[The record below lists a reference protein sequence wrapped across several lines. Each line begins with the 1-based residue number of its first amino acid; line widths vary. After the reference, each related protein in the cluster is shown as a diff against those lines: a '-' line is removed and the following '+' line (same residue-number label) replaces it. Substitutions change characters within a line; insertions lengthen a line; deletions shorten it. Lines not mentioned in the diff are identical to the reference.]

1 MTFYEVLEQVTALLR
16 RHGRV
21 SYRALKRQ
29 FGLDDAYLDDLRA
42 EIIEVQQLAVDQG
55 GTMLVWTG
63 DGGARQ
69 EPSPPQPVYAQQP
82 DRRAE
87 SRTPDAERRQL
98 TVLFCDLVD
107 STRLANQLDPEDY
120 RDVVRAYQTACAEVI
135 QRYRGHIAQYL
146 GDGLLVYFGY
156 PQAHEDEAQR
166 AVRTGLEMVEAIRA
180 LQPRLDAQYGIH
192 LAIRV
197 GIHTGVVV
205 VGEMG
210 GGGRQ
215 EQLALGDTPNIAA
228 RLQGLASPDTVVI
241 SAATSRLV
249 EGFFTWQALGAQNL
263 KGVSQPFMVYRVL
276 DASTARTRLDIATP
290 RGLAP
295 LVGRDEEVAL
305 VQRRWDQ
312 AKTGTGQVV
321 LISGEAGI
329 GKSRLVQVLKDLVAA
344 EPHARIEWR
353 GSPHHQQSALYPII
367 DHLHRLLQWHA
378 EDSPSEKLHRLE
390 ATLAASGM
398 ELSEAVPLLAAL
410 LSLPL
415 PPSHPPF
422 TLTPQRQR
430 QQTFDTLLAWLRAEA
445 QRWPVLVIVEDL
457 HWIDPS
463 TLELLSL
470 LIDQSAQVRLCLAMT
485 ARPEFHPPW
494 TMTSHLTSLTLRR
507 FTPAQVEHL
516 ATHVAGDKALP
527 PTVLQEVLRKTD
539 GVPLFVEELMKT
551 VLESGLLR
559 EQADHYELSG
569 PLPPLA
575 IPATLH
581 DALMA
586 RLDRLAAVKVV
597 AQLGAA
603 IGRTFTYELLQAVA
617 QLDTATL
624 HGALAQLVEAEVVT
638 QRGLPPQATYMFKH
652 ALIQDAAYQSLLR
665 STRQQYHQQIAQV
678 LEARFPDIHETQ
690 PELLARHYTEA
701 GLSAQ
706 AMPYWQRAGQRA
718 LERSGYREAVTC
730 FEQALIVLRR
740 LPEHRDTLEQAIDLH
755 FELRHALLPLG
766 DQAPIFD
773 HLREAETLA
782 QMLNDRQRL
791 GQVSVYMAEYF
802 RVMSDLDH
810 AVESGQRA
818 LTFAAT
824 LGDVG
829 LQVKA
834 NFYLGTVY
842 YDLGDYGRAVEGLRW
857 NVASLEGDL
866 TRERFGMTGLP
877 SVLCRVYLSWSL
889 GELGGFAEAT
899 ARGEEG
905 VGIAEAADHP
915 FSLIWAYSGIG
926 KLYLDQGDVHRSI
939 LVLERGLK
947 LCQTWD
953 IPTLFPQVTR
963 ALGTAYALAG
973 RLPEALPLLEQ
984 AASQGRRGGHALYFV
999 HLSKAYLLAGRIED
1013 ALERAQQALSLAQDY
1028 KQRGYQAHA
1037 LHLLGESA
1045 MHHKLPE
1052 VEQAEAYYQQA
1063 LALAGELGMRLLQA
1077 HCHYGLGL
1085 LYSRTGRAEQAR
1097 AELSAAIALYRAMD
1111 MTFWLPQAEA
1121 VLAQVEGR

>member
-1 MTFYEVLEQVTALLR
+1 MDYDVVLDQVVALLQR
-16 RHGRV
+16 DQRL
-21 SYRALKRQ
+21 SYRVLKRRLQ
-29 FGLDDAYLDDLRA
+29 LDDETLEDLKEDLIYA
-42 EIIEVQQLAVDQG
+42 KQLAVDEEG
-55 GTMLVWTG
+55 KVLVWR
-63 DGGARQ
+63 GASGTPATQ
-69 EPSPPQPVYAQQP
+69 TSTIALEPLEP
-82 DRRAE
+82 RA
-87 SRTPDAERRQL
+87 PDAERRQL

-107 STRLANQLDPEDY
+107 STILAGQLDPEDY
-120 RDVVRAYQTACAEVI
+120 RDVVRTYQTACAEVI

-156 PQAHEDEAQR
+156 PQAHEDEAQH
-166 AVRTGLEMVEAIRA
+166 AIRTGLEMVEAIRA
-180 LQPRLDAQYGIH
+180 LQPRLDAQYGIR

-205 VGEMG
+205 VGEIG

-228 RLQGLASPDTVVI
+228 RLQGLATPDTVVI

-249 EGFFTWQALGAQNL
+249 EGFFTWQALGAPSL

-276 DASTARTRLDIATP
+276 HASTAQTRLDIATS
-290 RGLAP
+290 RGLTP

-312 AKTGTGQVV
+312 TKTGMGQVV

-367 DHLHRLLQWHA
+367 DHLRRLLQWHA
-378 EDSPSEKLHRLE
+378 EDPPSEKLHRLE
-390 ATLAASGM
+390 ATLTTSGM

-415 PPSHPPF
+415 PPSYPPL

-430 QQTFDTLLAWLRAEA
+430 QRTFDTLLAWLNAEA

-463 TLELLSL
+463 TLELLSF
-470 LIDQSAQVRLCLAMT
+470 LIDQSAQVRLCLALT
-485 ARPEFHPPW
+485 TRPEFHPPW
-494 TMTSHLTSLTLRR
+494 TMMAHLTSLTLRR
-507 FTPAQVEHL
+507 FTPAQVERL
-516 ATHVAGDKALP
+516 ATHVVGDKTLP
-527 PTVLQEVLRKTD
+527 PAVLQEVIRKTD
-539 GVPLFVEELMKT
+539 GVPLFVEELIKT

-603 IGRTFTYELLQAVA
+603 IGRTFTYELIQAVA
-617 QLDTATL
+617 QLDAATL
-624 HGALAQLVEAEVVT
+624 QVALAQLVETEVVT
-638 QRGLPPQATYMFKH
+638 QRGLPPQATYMFRH

-665 STRQQYHQQIAQV
+665 STRQQHHQQIAQL
-678 LEARFPDIHETQ
+678 LEVRFPDIRESQ
-690 PELLARHYTEA
+690 PELLAHHYTEA
-701 GLSAQ
+701 GLSPQ
-706 AMPYWQRAGQRA
+706 AMPYWQRAGQRD
-718 LERSGYREAVTC
+718 LERSGYREAVAC
-730 FEQALIVLRR
+730 FERALIVLRR
-740 LPEHRDTLEQAIDLH
+740 LPERRDTIEQAIDLH
-755 FELRHALLPLG
+755 FDLRHALLPLG
-766 DQAPIFD
+766 DQAPILD

-802 RVMSDLDH
+802 RMMSDLDH
-810 AVESGQRA
+810 ALESGQRA
-818 LTFAAT
+818 LTLATT

-834 NFYLGTVY
+834 NFYLGSVY
-842 YDLGDYGRAVEGLRW
+842 YDLGDYGRAVECLRW
-857 NVASLEGDL
+857 NVTSLDGDL
-866 TRERFGMTGLP
+866 LRERFGMTGLP
-877 SVLCRVYLSWSL
+877 SVLSRVYLSWSL
-889 GELGGFAEAT
+889 GQLGVFAEAT

-905 VGIAEAADHP
+905 VRIAEAADHP
-915 FSLIWAYSGIG
+915 FSLIWAYAGIG
-926 KLYLDQGDVHRSI
+926 KLYLDQGDVHQGI
-939 LVLERGLK
+939 PVLERGLK

-953 IPTLFPQVTR
+953 IPTLVPQVTR
-963 ALGTAYALAG
+963 ALGTAYALSG
-973 RLPEALPLLEQ
+973 RVLEALPLLEQ

-999 HLSKAYLLAGRIED
+999 HLSKAYLVAGRIED
-1013 ALERAQQALSLAQDY
+1013 ALERAQHAFSLAQEY
-1028 KQRGYQAHA
+1028 KQRGYEAHA
-1037 LHLLGESA
+1037 LHLFGEIA
-1045 MHHKLPE
+1045 AHHEPPE
-1052 VEQAEAYYQQA
+1052 VESTKDYYRQA
-1063 LALAGELGMRLLQA
+1063 LTLAEELGMRPLLA
-1077 HCHYGLGL
+1077 HCHHSLGI
-1085 LYSRTGRAEQAR
+1085 LYATTAQLEQAH
-1097 AELSAAIALYRAMD
+1097 AELAAAIELYRGMA

-1121 VLAQVEGR
+1121 VLAQVDRR